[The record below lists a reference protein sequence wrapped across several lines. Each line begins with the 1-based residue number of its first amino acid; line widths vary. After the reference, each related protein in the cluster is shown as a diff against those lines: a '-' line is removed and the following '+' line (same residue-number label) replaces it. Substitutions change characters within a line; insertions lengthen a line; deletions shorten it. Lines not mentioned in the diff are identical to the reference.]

1 MISIIVHLPLRG
13 YQLRCYFS
21 VNTIRQIKGNRC
33 PNVEVFLD
41 RQIGIEPLVIDW
53 AKEEAKMAR
62 IVRDIHV
69 YC

>member
-1 MISIIVHLPLRG
+1 M
-13 YQLRCYFS
+13 
-21 VNTIRQIKGNRC
+21 KGNRY

-41 RQIGIEPLVIDW
+41 KQIGMEPLVTDW

-62 IVRDIHV
+62 IVCNSHV